1 MVVRNKSAR
10 RPDRVRE
17 LLVLPAYA
25 TIPVALVQHVQAVPL
40 GVMVRGT
47 LEWLLDEQ
55 TLERLFQEYA
65 PEQYTRE
72 LTISALVHLL
82 VQVSAGTRASVYAAY
97 QADQALD
104 EPAIATSYQA
114 LYGKLGRLSPEVSAA
129 VVRHSAD
136 RCGSLLALAPQARAE
151 PLPGYR
157 LRVLDGNCLAGTDR
171 RLTPLRQYLK
181 ACLPGK
187 SLVVYEPGLGLVTDV
202 VLCEDA
208 YTQERALLTQ
218 VLPRVDAKDLFLADR
233 NFCTTKFVFGIKRRD
248 AFVVVRQHRTNLP
261 CEPLG
266 ESKRVGKTKTG
277 TVYEQQVRV
286 TDPETDE
293 TLTSS
298 RVEVRLLGETRD
310 GDRTIAVLTNLPD
323 EVSALVIADL
333 YLVRWTI
340 ETHLQFLT
348 QSLHCELPG
357 LGRPRAA
364 LFGFAMALVASNAL
378 AVVRG
383 SMRAEHGAEAEA
395 EVSGHYLADE
405 IAHDYRA
412 VMKYLA
418 ADQWL
423 GWREL
428 TAETLAPLL
437 GALAGNVN
445 LKGLRRSRRGP
456 KKPPTQK
463 VAYDKK
469 HKHYSTDR
477 VLKGLWQ
484 EDSC

>member
-1 MVVRNKSAR
+1 MT
-10 RPDRVRE
+10 
-17 LLVLPAYA
+17 LPAILDPFARGAAA
-25 TIPVALVQHVQAVPL
+25 T
-40 GVMVRGT
+40 VMTRMA
-47 LEWLLDEQ
+47 LEWLIDDSA
-55 TLERLFQEYA
+55 LERLFEDQA
-65 PEQYTRE
+65 QSQYTRE
-72 LTISALVHLL
+72 LTLAHMVDLMLDVASGVRPSPRAAFEARWEHLG
-82 VQVSAGTRASVYAAY
+82 VSAAAF
-97 QADQALD
+97 
-104 EPAIATSYQA
+104 
-114 LYGKLGRLSPEVSAA
+114 YGKLKRMEPQVSAA
-129 VVRHSAD
+129 VVRH
-136 RCGSLLALAPQARAE
+136 LAGRARAVIEQAGGLLDE
-151 PLPGYR
+151 PVAGYAAR
-157 LRVLDGNCLAGTDR
+157 ILDGNVLAGTEHR
-171 RLTPLRQYLK
+171 AKPLRGTR
-181 ACLPGK
+181 AAALPGK
-187 SLVVYEPGLGLVTDV
+187 LLAVFEPASELVLDV
-202 VLCEDA
+202 VLSEDA